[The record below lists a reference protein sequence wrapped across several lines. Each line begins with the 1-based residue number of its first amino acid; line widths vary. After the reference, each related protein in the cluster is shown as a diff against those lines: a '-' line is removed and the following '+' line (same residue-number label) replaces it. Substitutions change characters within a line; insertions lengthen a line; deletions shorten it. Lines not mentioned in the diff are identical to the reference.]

1 MLVNATQVVSIYRS
15 GYFFLKVEQKSSPGM
30 QVWTM
35 WEPDQKHVLQH
46 VEFVLWSSSSSHH
59 HDTYAL
65 SALSKYFQIQMAFIA
80 TIKKANFAIFCCSC
94 EICLQSFQ
102 YEASK
107 YFSITCWSRTTHL
120 QVQTLFFK
128 ATLLFTQFYGQVV
141 WGKRKSSNLPMITN
155 SFLRLNLNHPGFQL
169 SS

>member
-1 MLVNATQVVSIYRS
+1 MVPFCYRGLHMLVNATQVVSIYRS

-80 TIKKANFAIFCCSC
+80 TIKKATFCH
-94 EICLQSFQ
+94 F
-102 YEASK
+102 
-107 YFSITCWSRTTHL
+107 
-120 QVQTLFFK
+120 
-128 ATLLFTQFYGQVV
+128 LLFMWNMFAKLSIWSKQIFLHNPLKQDNSSSGTDSIFQSNPTFYSV
-141 WGKRKSSNLPMITN
+141 
-155 SFLRLNLNHPGFQL
+155 LRPSCLR
-169 SS
+169 